1 MLFDLQGSKQFPLG
15 LAAQA
20 MGSFLVFTTLL
31 CVWLPVHLYLSKADF
46 VELPEWIAWAK
57 KHVDEVKTLR
67 MKEEMMKVRIS
78 NFKLQSRLCSYC
90 CVLGGC
96 LFWRQA
102 YEAPSFQNIIWA
114 TATLAIYIQHSMV
127 ANSFIE
133 LTPHRIKF
141 FTRALHVLLLFLSIT
156 SATAEST
163 FDFVL
168 KIILLTSVR
177 FLVVFTCLDPW
188 TTIPFQLVYSMADTT
203 ICFFFFEESYV
214 HWTLL
219 CFVQICILVNI
230 ITCSLLVDVA
240 LQGLIYTFLDTAD
253 AESLVSSFRR
263 VLRGVCDGEVLLDS
277 SMMVVQES
285 QCLKNLILTDVSL
298 IGRCFLHLLADGD
311 RDRFR
316 SFIESSMQAVAMPDS
331 KHVAPP
337 FCSRVMFRGST
348 GLRVSADIYHVPVPG
363 LFGAKEAHHL
373 IALKEDLESRPLPE
387 AEEGSLP
394 SQLLW
399 RQTSHSYFGTDT
411 ASESSGQ
418 GNMDASPGCPD
429 LEEMTLLV
437 SVGTEL
443 QDVLEAHVRFERR
456 EEVGDIPSALQS
468 SMPSLRKLVKPTDW
482 ENIRSEVLHFAA
494 RAADDPAIPAKV
506 MKKLAVQLPGQRG
519 WLVAEDAALNP
530 CPTASLVP

>member
-1 MLFDLQGSKQFPLG
+1 MFELPGSKQISVWQVAG
-15 LAAQA
+15 MA
-20 MGSFLVFTTLL
+20 SFLVFTTLL
-31 CVWLPVHLYLSKADF
+31 CVWVPVHLYLSKADF
-46 VELPEWIAWAK
+46 VELREWITWAK

-67 MKEEMMKVRIS
+67 MEEEMMKVRQS
-78 NFKLQSRLCSYC
+78 NYKLQSRCYSY
-90 CVLGGC
+90 LGVVAGC
-96 LFWRQA
+96 LLWHQA
-102 YEAPSFQNIIWA
+102 YEAPSIQTITWA
-114 TATLAIYIQHSMV
+114 FASLAGYVQHNMV
-127 ANSFIE
+127 ANGFIE
-133 LTPHRIKF
+133 LTPQRVKF
-141 FTRALHVLLLFLSIT
+141 LSCFIHALLFIVIISTPAAASIF
-156 SATAEST
+156 E
-163 FDFVL
+163 FVL
-168 KIILLTSVR
+168 MQSLQTSIR
-177 FLVVFTCLDPW
+177 FLLVFICLNPW
-188 TTIPFQLVYSMADTT
+188 VSVPFQLLYSIADTT
-203 ICFFFFEESYV
+203 VYLLFFEESHV
-214 HWTLL
+214 HWALL
-219 CFVQICILVNI
+219 CCAQICILVNI
-230 ITCSLLVDVA
+230 IVCSLLVDVA
-240 LQGLIYTFLDTAD
+240 LRGRIYALLDTAD

-277 SMMVVQES
+277 RMMVVQES

-298 IGRCFLHLLADGD
+298 VGRCFLHLLADGD

-316 SFIESSMQAVAMPDS
+316 SFIESSMQAVGMPDS

-337 FCSRVMFRGST
+337 FCSRVSFRGSA

-363 LFGAKEAHHL
+363 LFGAKESHHL

-399 RQTSHSYFGTDT
+399 RQHGRSSDT
-411 ASESSGQ
+411 ASRHSESSGQ
-418 GNMDASPGCPD
+418 GAVDASPGCPD

-443 QDVLEAHVRFERR
+443 QDVLEAHVRFERH

-494 RAADDPAIPAKV
+494 RAADDPATPPKV
-506 MKKLAVQLPGQRG
+506 LEKLAVQLPRQRG
-519 WLVAEDAALNP
+519 WLLVDDAALKS